1 MEHASEQSSRRDFLQ
16 QSALA
21 SSAAVAFMLT
31 QDTLAFA
38 QASSTA
44 ERNSNMANLKGTKT
58 EQNLLKAFAGES
70 QARTRYTF
78 FAAKAAEEGFHHV
91 AAAFEETANQEKIH
105 ALQFFNYLEGGA
117 VEITAKYPAGI
128 ILATEKNL
136 EASAAGEREEWEI
149 LYPEFAKIAREEG
162 FAAVAAT
169 FNAISNAEKQ
179 HEKRYLGFLKS
190 LKDGTMFS
198 RENVVWRCRN
208 CGYTSSAPSAPGVCP
223 ACFQTRRCL

>member
-1 MEHASEQSSRRDFLQ
+1 MASI
-16 QSALA
+16 
-21 SSAAVAFMLT
+21 
-31 QDTLAFA
+31 
-38 QASSTA
+38 
-44 ERNSNMANLKGTKT
+44 KGTKT

-78 FAAKAAEEGFHHV
+78 FAAKAAEEGFQHV
-91 AAAFEETANQEKIH
+91 AAIFEETANQEKIH
-105 ALQFFNYLEGGA
+105 ALQFFNHLEGGA

-162 FAAVAAT
+162 FTAVAAT

-223 ACFQTRRCL
+223 ACKVTQSWFEILAENW